1 MNKITADSIKRCM
14 WIAPVFTTVL
24 LVLMRVEGCSAI
36 EAVGT
41 LLGGRRLRFLFAKGA
56 YVVYIASL
64 QYMNWEFFSF
74 WIKDR
79 GMLLTRYQE
88 KTKMYAVLICR
99 LLLAGLLFILMIG
112 LAAAAAIQIQEH
124 AFPAAPVAGKLLL
137 LLLQGYVEGILLSG
151 LQILLLIKTREMT
164 AYLVLTVYAAVVVLL
179 SDTSLG
185 PVLLYF
191 LPWNR
196 DMKWSVFCIVISLC
210 TAGILLRIGRKEFT
224 KRDEIEP

>member
-1 MNKITADSIKRCM
+1 M
-14 WIAPVFTTVL
+14 WVAPVFTTVL

-137 LLLQGYVEGILLSG
+137 LLL
-151 LQILLLIKTREMT
+151 
-164 AYLVLTVYAAVVVLL
+164 
-179 SDTSLG
+179 
-185 PVLLYF
+185 
-191 LPWNR
+191 
-196 DMKWSVFCIVISLC
+196 
-210 TAGILLRIGRKEFT
+210 
-224 KRDEIEP
+224 